1 MANGVPLYFKRNY
14 IHLIY
19 NLEFS
24 CDKSRMDYPHNQHF
38 YVILRKMERRFNGID
53 NTIIYE
59 GTRGAKETYEIN
71 GFFLF
76 PSSISI
82 YYKRIGFYEEK
93 DFQNFLKNNSLPCFI
108 QKLKKHQ
115 ESVSLYTPNPNIIS
129 RAIKNIP
136 FMASS
141 FPLVPSIINH
151 DSLLSAFYGI
161 SSFFMKSVFKQT

>member
-1 MANGVPLYFKRNY
+1 MNV
-14 IHLIY
+14 IY

-24 CDKSRMDYPHNQHF
+24 CDKSRMDCPHNQHF
-38 YVILRKMERRFNGID
+38 YVILRKMERRFNSI
-53 NTIIYE
+53 NNIIVYE

-93 DFQNFLKNNSLPCFI
+93 DFHKFLTINSLSCFI
-108 QKLKKHQ
+108 QNLKNHQ
-115 ESVSLYTPNPNIIS
+115 ESVSLYTANQNIIS

-136 FMASS
+136 FIASS
-141 FPLVPSIINH
+141 FPSVQSIIEHN
-151 DSLLSAFYGI
+151 SLSAFYAM
-161 SSFFMKSVFKQT
+161 SSFLMKSVFK